1 MSFLEQGDIIEI
13 DSNPSV
19 GHEPAKRRPA
29 TVITGY
35 GFNSR
40 SSLVG
45 VAPVQTTDS
54 NYPMHVPVDGD
65 DLHGFACVEMARTID
80 VEQRGYKLVG
90 QLDDKTLGRIMSLV
104 RSMYSLR

>member
-1 MSFLEQGDIIEI
+1 M
-13 DSNPSV
+13 
-19 GHEPAKRRPA
+19 
-29 TVITGY
+29 TGVQTCALPI
-35 GFNSR
+35 F
-40 SSLVG
+40 G
-45 VAPVQTTDS
+45 VAPVQMTDS

-65 DLHGFACVEMARTID
+65 NLHGFAYVEMARTID